1 MKKLLKTSLATILSC
16 MLFSAAASA
25 QVITN
30 TGPGSNNTITQT
42 NTSVRSCTNTNVVG
56 VTNANTQ
63 TSASGVANTSGNT
76 TGGNATSGS
85 ATNSNSSS
93 TSVAVN
99 NSCGATTAN
108 TPSNGGRGGGSQ
120 VTPQGGGGGG
130 AGAGAEAE
138 LASVASL
145 PETGA
150 TSPAQYLAGGLA
162 VASALTIA
170 GYLGRQY
177 YGTRVQ

>member
-1 MKKLLKTSLATILSC
+1 MKKLLKTGLATILSC

-42 NTSVRSCTNTNVVG
+42 NTSVRTCANTNVVG
-56 VTNANTQ
+56 VTNSNTQ
-63 TSASGVANTSGNT
+63 VATSGTAKTSGNT

-85 ATNSNSSS
+85 ASNSNSSS
-93 TSVAVN
+93 TSVAVSN
-99 NSCGATTAN
+99 NCGATPAN
-108 TPSNGGRGGGSQ
+108 TPGGSGGGSQ
-120 VTPQGGGGGG
+120 VTPQGGVGAGGF
-130 AGAGAEAE
+130 GAGAEAE

-150 TSPAQYLAGGLA
+150 TSPAQQIAGGLA
-162 VASALTIA
+162 IASALAIA

-177 YGTRVQ
+177 YAGRTE